1 MPSKPGNDFNL
12 NQEDKEILEKFKTE
26 EGRQL
31 AFNLL
36 VRKYQKRVY
45 WLIRKMVIDHDDAN
59 DLSQEVFIRIWHHLD
74 EFRGE
79 SGLFTWIYRVAT
91 NECLAYLKKKRRR
104 FFLPIHDLEGELAG
118 KIESGNHFTGDEIEK
133 KLQLAILKLPE
144 KQRLVFNMKYFE
156 EMKYEEMSEILGT
169 SVGALKASYHHAV
182 QKIKN
187 SVLLDNNQDE
197 EA

>member
-1 MPSKPGNDFNL
+1 MS
-12 NQEDKEILEKFKTE
+12 QEDKEILEKFKRE
-26 EGRQL
+26 ESRQQ

-59 DLSQEVFIRIWHHLD
+59 DLSQEVFVKIWFKLD

-91 NECLAYLKKKRRR
+91 NECLGYLKKKRRR
-104 FFLPIHDLEGELAG
+104 FFLPIHDVEGDLAG
-118 KIESGNHFTGDEIEK
+118 KIESGNHFTRNEIEK

-156 EMKYEEMSEILGT
+156 EMPYEEMSQVLGT

-187 SVLLDNNQDE
+187 TVVLEEIPDE
-197 EA
+197 DA

>member
-1 MPSKPGNDFNL
+1 MASKPGNDFRL

-59 DLSQEVFIRIWHHLD
+59 DLSQEVFVRIWHHLD

-104 FFLPIHDLEGELAG
+104 FFLPIHDLAGELAG

>member
-1 MPSKPGNDFNL
+1 M
-12 NQEDKEILEKFKTE
+12 NQEDKEILDKFRLE
-26 EGRQL
+26 ETRNL

-59 DLSQEVFIRIWHHLD
+59 DLSQEVFVKIWYNLD
-74 EFRGE
+74 EFRGD
-79 SGLFTWIYRVAT
+79 SALFTWIYRVAT
-91 NECLAYLKKKRRR
+91 NECLSYLKKKRRR
-104 FFLPIHDLEGELAG
+104 FFLPIHDIEGELAG
-118 KIESGNHFTGDEIEK
+118 KIESGNHFSGNEIER

-156 EMKYEEMSEILGT
+156 EMPYEEMSQILGT

-182 QKIKN
+182 QKVKN
-187 SVLLDNNQDE
+187 YVLIESQSDE

>member
-1 MPSKPGNDFNL
+1 LS
-12 NQEDKEILEKFKTE
+12 QEDKEILEKFGKE
-26 EGRQL
+26 ESRNQ

-36 VRKYQKRVY
+36 IRKYQKRVY

-59 DLSQEVFIRIWHHLD
+59 DLSQEVFVKIWYNLD
-74 EFRGE
+74 AFRGD
-79 SGLFTWIYRVAT
+79 SALFTWIYRVAT
-91 NECLAYLKKKRRR
+91 NECLAFLKKKRRR

-118 KIESGNHFTGDEIEK
+118 KVETGHHFSGNEIEK

-156 EMKYEEMSEILGT
+156 EMTYEEMSDVLGT

-182 QKIKN
+182 QKIKS
-187 SVLLDNNQDE
+187 SVLIEDE
-197 EA
+197 NEDDERIYSAG

>member
-1 MPSKPGNDFNL
+1 MASKPGNDFRL

-59 DLSQEVFIRIWHHLD
+59 DLSQEVFVRIWHHLD

-79 SGLFTWIYRVAT
+79 SSLFTWIYRVAT